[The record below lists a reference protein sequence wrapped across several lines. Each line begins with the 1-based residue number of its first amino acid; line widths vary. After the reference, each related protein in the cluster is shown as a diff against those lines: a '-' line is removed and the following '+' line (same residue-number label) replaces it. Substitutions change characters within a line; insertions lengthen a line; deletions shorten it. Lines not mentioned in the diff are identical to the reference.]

1 MWMSRCRRSPEGRL
15 ERPLEIRRSRW
26 ENDPVYSIYATKKLL
41 DRMQE
46 ATVYSVPD
54 ATTRLGDWF
63 AKPLFWRPQCALFVN
78 EETFLPVFASLAPAS
93 SLANRF
99 PDDLA
104 TTLRSHGVPE
114 SFIEDELLAMDD
126 VAVSKTSNR
135 RVVGIMNELA
145 TIATRM
151 RALHPD
157 LTPLQLAVEL
167 ARVPLGIDGGHYRV
181 PEEALRFLVSAL

>member
-1 MWMSRCRRSPEGRL
+1 M
-15 ERPLEIRRSRW
+15 
-26 ENDPVYSIYATKKLL
+26 YSIYATKKLL

-46 ATVYSVPD
+46 PIICSVPE
-54 ATTRLGDWF
+54 ATTKLGNWF
-63 AKPLFWRPQCALFVN
+63 AKPLFWRPQFALFVN

-104 TTLRSHGVPE
+104 TTLRIHGVRE

-135 RVVGIMNELA
+135 RVVGILNELA
-145 TIATRM
+145 IMATRM
-151 RALHPD
+151 RAYYPE
-157 LTPLQLAVEL
+157 LTPLRLAMEL
-167 ARVPLGIDGGHYRV
+167 ARVPLGISGRDYRV
-181 PEEALRFLVSAL
+181 PEETLHNLVSDL

>member
-1 MWMSRCRRSPEGRL
+1 
-15 ERPLEIRRSRW
+15 
-26 ENDPVYSIYATKKLL
+26 VYSIYATKKLL

-46 ATVYSVPD
+46 PTIFSVPE
-54 ATTRLGDWF
+54 ATTKLGNWF
-63 AKPLFWRPQCALFVN
+63 AKPLFWRPQYALFIN

-104 TTLRSHGVPE
+104 TTLRANGVRE

-135 RVVGIMNELA
+135 RVVGILNELA
-145 TIATRM
+145 IMATRM
-151 RALHPD
+151 RAYHPD
-157 LTPLQLAVEL
+157 LTPIRLAIEL
-167 ARVPLGIDGGHYRV
+167 AQVPLGLSGRDYRV
-181 PEEALRFLVSAL
+181 PEEALRTLVSAR